1 MSYPRIPCLV
11 AAAVMISCGGAPPP
25 GQTAD
30 PRPIDGGPVRFNLL
44 EVSAQGADCGGS
56 STRCARVRVSY
67 LETTGGG
74 TRAVRNNLDLYVQ
87 HDLVSRL
94 RGYLSEG
101 TSNRINRLEE
111 LTAAF
116 LAEHRAFVEE
126 FPDANADWSIEIAA
140 DPIYNSAK
148 VITLD
153 ISESAYTGGAHPN
166 SRRQL
171 VTFEV
176 PTGQFLSV
184 EDLASDIETLTVI
197 VEGHFR
203 LVRNLAPDEDLAAA
217 GYWFNDNRF
226 TLPDNIGVV
235 SDGLIFHWNSYEIA
249 PYSMGAT
256 SVLVSAS
263 DLESVVAQDWW

>member
-1 MSYPRIPCLV
+1 MSYLRIPCFIAISLL
-11 AAAVMISCGGAPPP
+11 ISCGGAQQP
-25 GQTAD
+25 GQPAD
-30 PRPIDGGPVRFNLL
+30 HRPIDGGPVRFNLL
-44 EVSAQGADCGGS
+44 EVSAQSADCGGS
-56 STRCARVRVSY
+56 STKCARVRISY

-74 TRAVRNNLDLYVQ
+74 TKAVRENLDLYLR

-94 RGYLSEG
+94 RGYLQEDVG
-101 TSNRINRLEE
+101 NRTTRLDE

-116 LAEHRAFVEE
+116 LAEHRGFVEE

-148 VITLD
+148 VFTLD
-153 ISESAYTGGAHPN
+153 IAESAYTGGAHPN

-171 VTFEV
+171 VTFDV

-184 EDLASDIETLTVI
+184 EDLAADIETLTAI
-197 VEGHFR
+197 VESQFR
-203 LVRNLAPDEDLAAA
+203 LVRNLGPDDDLAAA
-217 GYWFNDNRF
+217 GYWFTDNRF

-235 SDGLIFHWNSYEIA
+235 SDGLIFHWNSYEVA
-249 PYSMGAT
+249 PYAMGAT

-263 DLESVVAQDWW
+263 DLEGVVTQDWW